1 MHTHFRWLP
10 VSLLSVGLL
19 FADPPK
25 QANTAPD
32 KTPAPNDGPLVE
44 RLIAARKE
52 YQASLAAL
60 YQQYEKSGDKEK
72 ARWVED
78 ELKAF
83 HLTNKPSYRLDIA
96 DVPPSSL
103 EAKANIKEANDLYID
118 AMKYFDKGSGTD
130 HTLNQRRC
138 EVLLREIL
146 EKHPTS
152 DKIADVAYKLG
163 ELYEGRAFKQY
174 ARAAAYFERSYQW
187 QKGTRTDAR
196 MRAAYIYDKLLNE
209 RTKAIELYREQIA
222 NDTDEQRI
230 KLAEKR
236 LAELTSKG
244 GR

>member
-1 MHTHFRWLP
+1 MFRHFRWLP
-10 VSLLSVGLL
+10 VALCSAGLL
-19 FADPPK
+19 LAADPPK
-25 QANTAPD
+25 PAA
-32 KTPAPNDGPLVE
+32 PAPAAPTDGPQVE
-44 RLIAARKE
+44 RVIAARKE
-52 YQASLAAL
+52 YQASLVAL

-72 ARWVED
+72 AKWVEE
-78 ELKAF
+78 ELKEF
-83 HLTNKPSYRLDIA
+83 HLMNKPSYRLDIA
-96 DVPPSSL
+96 DVPPATL
-103 EAKANIKEANDLYID
+103 EAKANVKEANDLYIE
-118 AMKYFDKGSGTD
+118 AMKYAGRGSGSD
-130 HTLNQRRC
+130 YTLNQRRA

-152 DKIADVAYKLG
+152 DKIADVAYALG
-163 ELYEGRAFKQY
+163 ELYEGRSFKQY

-209 RTKAIELYREQIA
+209 RSKAIELYREQIA

-236 LAELTSKG
+236 LAELTSRG

>member
-1 MHTHFRWLP
+1 MHLRH
-10 VSLLSVGLL
+10 LLVIPFATTLL
-19 FADPPK
+19 FAADVPKPTNVPP
-25 QANTAPD
+25 APA
-32 KTPAPNDGPLVE
+32 APNDGPLVE
-44 RLIAARKE
+44 RVIASRKE
-52 YQASLAAL
+52 YQASLVAL

-78 ELKAF
+78 ELKQF
-83 HLTNKPSYRLDIA
+83 HLMNKPSYRLDIG
-96 DVPPSSL
+96 DVPPPTL
-103 EAKANIKEANDLYID
+103 EAKANVKEANDLFVE
-118 AMKYFDKGSGTD
+118 AMKYFEKGTGSD
-130 HTLNQRRC
+130 YTLNQRRC

-146 EKHPTS
+146 EKHPSS

-163 ELYEGRAFKQY
+163 DLYEGRAFKQY
-174 ARAAAYFERSYQW
+174 ARASTYFERSYQW

-209 RTKAIELYREQIA
+209 RTKAIDLYREQIA

-236 LAELTSKG
+236 LAELTAKG